1 MKTPKAMKHLGT
13 FLFTFL
19 VLASSAFA
27 SMPIT
32 WDDLRDP
39 KAAQFDDPFAAL
51 SGPELRGLG
60 TVLQLRQQL
69 DGTDVG
75 SDARPAI
82 EQRLRQEEAK
92 LAAAGIATDKLL
104 SRRFEIGKKR
114 AAAAL
119 AGNPA
124 LAGKEIAITGYVI
137 PVQEPGSEDVSTGYL
152 VPDQGMCSHMPAP
165 DPNQMIR
172 YRLQADWRPDH
183 VYEPVLLIGRL
194 SLKTTKQE
202 ITLLDGQVDM
212 IAAFELEVR
221 QARSLNDETS
231 PNPANRIWRFFTR
244 PGAQGQHPAQ

>member
-1 MKTPKAMKHLGT
+1 MKHLSA

-19 VLASSAFA
+19 LLASSAYA
-27 SMPIT
+27 AMPIT
-32 WDDLRDP
+32 WDALRDP
-39 KAAQFDDPFAAL
+39 KTAQFDDPFAAL

-60 TVLQLRQQL
+60 TVLQLRQRL
-69 DGTDVG
+69 DGTDAG
-75 SDARPAI
+75 SDARPEI
-82 EQRLRQEEAK
+82 EQRLRREEAK

-137 PVQEPGSEDVSTGYL
+137 PVQGPGSEDVRTGYL
-152 VPDQGMCSHMPAP
+152 VPEQGMCSHMPAP

-212 IAAFELEVR
+212 IASFELEVTE
-221 QARSLNDETS
+221 ARSLPQEKS
-231 PNPANRIWRFFTR
+231 PNPASRIWRFFSR
-244 PGAQGQHPAQ
+244 PGSQGPHTVE